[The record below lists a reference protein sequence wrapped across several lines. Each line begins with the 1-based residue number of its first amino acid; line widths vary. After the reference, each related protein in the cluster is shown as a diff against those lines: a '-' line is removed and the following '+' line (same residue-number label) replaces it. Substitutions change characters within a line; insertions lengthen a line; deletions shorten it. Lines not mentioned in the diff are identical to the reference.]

1 MQSRY
6 ATKEEFLNLASTVGE
21 LMLQITEVKAAVEQ
35 LAPPM
40 VQRPEPIQEAVERS
54 AFDDAHPQSESGNSP
69 RESDPDEESKDEEP
83 EFRKSS
89 GRQAKARK
97 HRDRPATRERTKEPI
112 EDRENLRQLRLRA
125 RSPIKQH
132 RQTRAELIESLALLT
147 AEEKVEV
154 IRLEQE

>member
-6 ATKEEFLNLASTVGE
+6 ATKEDFLNLAGTVGE
-21 LMLQITEVKAAVEQ
+21 LMIQITEVKAAVER

-40 VQRPEPIQEAVERS
+40 VQRPEHIQEAVERS
-54 AFDDAHPQSESGNSP
+54 AFDDAQHQSESGNSP

-97 HRDRPATRERTKEPI
+97 HRNRPAPRESPKELV
-112 EDRENLRQLRLRA
+112 EARAVSRQMRS
-125 RSPIKQH
+125 RSPIEQ
-132 RQTRAELIESLALLT
+132 RQRTRAKLIESLALLT